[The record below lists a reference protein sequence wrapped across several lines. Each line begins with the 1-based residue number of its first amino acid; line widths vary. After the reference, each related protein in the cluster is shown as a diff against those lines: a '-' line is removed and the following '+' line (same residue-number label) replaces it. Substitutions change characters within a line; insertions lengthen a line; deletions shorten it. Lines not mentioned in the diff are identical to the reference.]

1 MNTIDIRK
9 VKMEEIIDSFRTQCQ
24 VARPLPLNIEYFV
37 HQFHQYLLSKGY
49 EINYRINLQRCLE
62 NPLEFSRIIAR
73 TGLSPW
79 MLEEWFWIYFHWTM
93 KHYHGLDIG
102 AEWSPAAQANRSMTQ
117 EEFYFMAQ
125 SLPGM
130 IHFLWELEEEQIL
143 LPEEFHSLQTFCDE
157 YLEFWAHHIYYSE
170 DE

>member
-1 MNTIDIRK
+1 MNTAVVRK
-9 VKMEEIIDSFRTQCQ
+9 DTMEEITDSFRTQCQ
-24 VARPLPLNIEYFV
+24 VARPLPFDVEYFV
-37 HQFHQYLLSKGY
+37 QQFHQYLLSKGY
-49 EINYRINLQRCLE
+49 EINYHTNLQRCLDCPILGVIRE
-62 NPLEFSRIIAR
+62 NSTGFSF
-73 TGLSPW
+73 W

-102 AEWSPAAQANRSMTQ
+102 AEWCPAAQANRSLTQ

-130 IHFLWELEEEQIL
+130 IHFLWDLEEEQIL